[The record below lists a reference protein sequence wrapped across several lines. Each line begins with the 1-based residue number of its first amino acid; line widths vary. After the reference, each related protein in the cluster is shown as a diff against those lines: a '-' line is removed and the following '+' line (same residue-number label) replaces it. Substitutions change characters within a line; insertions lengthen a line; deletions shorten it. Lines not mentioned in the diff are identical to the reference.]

1 MGNTLDFRKQ
11 SCLSSFITFANEN
24 FHKHNLGVDYKKDLE
39 IENFFNL
46 LIEPRVGPIKS
57 IDEKRQ
63 ICLGYL
69 FFMDYVEHG
78 QNKNL
83 ILYERRKE
91 FEKIMKMVEGNEGY
105 VDGTGL
111 NIELYNYLKLKSDME

>member
-1 MGNTLDFRKQ
+1 MGEVLDFRKQ
-11 SCLSSFITFANEN
+11 SCLSSFITFADEN
-24 FHKHNLGVDYKKDLE
+24 FHKHNLGVDYKTDLE

-46 LIEPRVGPIKS
+46 LIQPRVGPLKP
-57 IDEKRQ
+57 DVEKRQ

-78 QNKNL
+78 QYEDL

-91 FEKIMKMVEGNEGY
+91 FEKIKKMVQGNEGY
-105 VDGTGL
+105 VNGNGL
-111 NIELYNYLKLKSDME
+111 NIEFYNYLKLKSDVG